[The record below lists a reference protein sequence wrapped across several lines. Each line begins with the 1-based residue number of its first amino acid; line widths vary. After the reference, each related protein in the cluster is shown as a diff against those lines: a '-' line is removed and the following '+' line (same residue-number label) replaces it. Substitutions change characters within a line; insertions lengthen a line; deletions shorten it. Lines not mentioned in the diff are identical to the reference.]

1 MDFAK
6 ERKSMVERQIKARG
20 IYNDRLLDAF
30 LKVERH
36 IFVPK
41 SMIKYAYYDQP
52 LSIGYGQT
60 ISQPYIVALMIDL
73 LELNED
79 DIVLEIGTG
88 SGYQT
93 ALLAELARNVYSIE
107 RIETLARSAEE
118 RLKKLGYNNIIIKVG
133 DGTLGWNGTTF
144 SKDEKTLSYK
154 EEIDIKFDGIIVSA
168 AAPEMPQKLIEQ
180 LADNGRMII
189 PYGKHFSQDLLRI
202 SKKKNKIKKENFGG
216 CMFVPLIGEYG
227 WKK

>member
-1 MDFAK
+1 MDFAN
-6 ERKSMVERQIKARG
+6 ERKSMVEHQIKARG
-20 IYNDRLLDAF
+20 IYNERLLDAF

-36 IFVPK
+36 LFVPK
-41 SMIKYAYYDQP
+41 SMIQFAYYDQP

-73 LELNED
+73 LDLKKD

-93 ALLAELARNVYSIE
+93 VLLAEMAKTVYSIE
-107 RIETLARSAEE
+107 RIEPLARSAKKRAE
-118 RLKKLGYNNIIIKVG
+118 KLGYKNIIIKVG
-133 DGTLGWNGTTF
+133 DGTLGWTDFLMSGNVQ
-144 SKDEKTLSYK
+144 SKDK
-154 EEIDIKFDGIIVSA
+154 EVDIKFDAIIVSA

-180 LADNGRMII
+180 LADNGRMVI

-202 SKKKNKIKKENFGG
+202 SKRNNKIKRENFGG
-216 CMFVPLIGEYG
+216 CMFVPLIGHYG
-227 WKK
+227 WKQ

>member
-6 ERKSMVERQIKARG
+6 ERKSMVEHQIKARG
-20 IYNDRLLDAF
+20 IYNGRLLDAF

-73 LELNED
+73 LELKED

-118 RLKKLGYNNIIIKVG
+118 RLKKLGYKNIIIKVG

-144 SKDEKTLSYK
+144 STDEKTLSYK

-227 WKK
+227 WQK

>member
-1 MDFAK
+1 MDFFK
-6 ERKSMVERQIKARG
+6 ERELMVEHQIRARG
-20 IYNDRLLDAF
+20 IHNRRLLKAF

-36 IFVPK
+36 LFVPK
-41 SMIKYAYYDQP
+41 SMTQFAYYDHP

-60 ISQPYIVALMIDL
+60 ISQPYIVALMIEL

-93 ALLAELARNVYSIE
+93 ALLAELSKYVYSIE
-107 RIETLARSAEE
+107 RIEPLARSAEE
-118 RLKKLGYNNIIIKVG
+118 RLRKLGYKNIIIKVG
-133 DGTLGWNGTTF
+133 DGTLGWTHSDF
-144 SKDEKTLSYK
+144 SMNENVLSNYK
-154 EEIDIKFDGIIVSA
+154 EVDIKFDAIVVSA

-180 LADNGRMII
+180 LADNGRMVI

-202 SKKKNKIKKENFGG
+202 SKRNNKIKRENFGG
-216 CMFVPLIGEYG
+216 CMFVPLIGEHG
-227 WKK
+227 WKQ

>member
-1 MDFAK
+1 MNFAK
-6 ERKSMVERQIKARG
+6 ERKAMVEHQIKARG
-20 IYNDRLLDAF
+20 IYNERLLDAF
-30 LKVERH
+30 MKVERH

-52 LSIGYGQT
+52 LSIGNGQT

-73 LELNED
+73 LELKEG

-93 ALLAELARNVYSIE
+93 ALLADVSKYVYSIE
-107 RIETLARSAEE
+107 RIEPLARSAEE
-118 RLKKLGYNNIIIKVG
+118 RLKKLGYKNIIIKVG
-133 DGTLGWNGTTF
+133 DGTLGWIDNHF
-144 SKDEKTLSYK
+144 SKVENTLGHK
-154 EEIDIKFDGIIVSA
+154 EEIDKKFDAIIVSA

-180 LADNGRMII
+180 LADNGRMVI

>member
-6 ERKSMVERQIKARG
+6 ARKSMVEHQIKARG
-20 IYNDRLLDAF
+20 IYNERLLDAF

-36 IFVPK
+36 FFVPK
-41 SMIKYAYYDQP
+41 SMIQFAYYDQP

-73 LELNED
+73 LDLKKDN
-79 DIVLEIGTG
+79 IVLEIGTG

-93 ALLAELARNVYSIE
+93 VLLAEMARSVYSIE
-107 RIETLARSAEE
+107 RIEPLARSAKKRAE
-118 RLKKLGYNNIIIKVG
+118 KLGYKNIIIKVG
-133 DGTLGWNGTTF
+133 DGTLGWTDRDF
-144 SKDEKTLSYK
+144 SMNENVLSNY
-154 EEIDIKFDGIIVSA
+154 EEVDMKFDAIIVSA

-180 LADNGRMII
+180 LADNGRMVI

-202 SKKKNKIKKENFGG
+202 SKRNNKIKRENFGG
-216 CMFVPLIGEYG
+216 CMFVPLIGHYG
-227 WKK
+227 WKQ

>member
-6 ERKSMVERQIKARG
+6 ERKSMVEHQIKARG
-20 IYNDRLLDAF
+20 IYNERLLDAF

-36 IFVPK
+36 LFVPK
-41 SMIKYAYYDQP
+41 SMVQFAYYDQP

-73 LELNED
+73 LDLKKDN
-79 DIVLEIGTG
+79 IVLEIGTG

-93 ALLAELARNVYSIE
+93 VLLAEMAKSVYSIE
-107 RIETLARSAEE
+107 RIEPLARGAEE
-118 RLKKLGYNNIIIKVG
+118 RLRKLGYKNIIIKVG
-133 DGTLGWNGTTF
+133 DGTLGWTDSDF
-144 SKDEKTLSYK
+144 SMNENVLSNYK
-154 EEIDIKFDGIIVSA
+154 EVDMKFDAIIVSA

-180 LADNGRMII
+180 LADNGRMVI

-202 SKKKNKIKKENFGG
+202 SKRKSKIKRENFGG
-216 CMFVPLIGEYG
+216 CMFVPLIGEHG
-227 WKK
+227 WKQ